1 MSKDILER
9 AVELSEQGNIAEARN
24 LVTGYLRQNPRD
36 AEAWGILSQLVEDR
50 DRRIDCLERALRF
63 AEDDFTRTWA
73 QEQLD
78 ALLGLAPPAP
88 PAAPEEPAP
97 EAEEPEAPLA
107 VEEPVPEIEEPEA
120 PLAVEEPAPEIE
132 EEDLFA
138 SLGMTPWEAGPP
150 PAEEEPGEEEDIFA
164 ALAAEGEPTPEEA
177 EGFLAS
183 LGLTAPLEGE
193 AGEEPALSL
202 DAFDWL
208 REPEGEEEG
217 TALPIEEPSL
227 DLMGVTF
234 GEEEEEAGEEEAPE
248 EQPAGE
254 SDLLAALGLAG
265 EPEAPPEAGDIFA
278 DLGISADAFEAEPQ
292 PEADLLGGFETPGF
306 VSPPLEDETRP
317 IPAPVPPLPVEPA
330 GMEEEIEEEAPE
342 KEAAPPEPEEE
353 EEAPSAAPALTAE
366 SERVMLHQAVEMAR
380 SGQRTEAGKLVSDVL
395 DYNPENA
402 EAWAIM
408 AQLVDDPALEIRC
421 LENVLELSDNPRV
434 RRWAQER
441 LARAERKPRP
451 RKGARGCV
459 RVVLV
464 ALLAILLA
472 LTGLV
477 AVGVFAPHLLPF
489 TLPGLARLTPTAEPG
504 AEALPSPTLTPTVAA
519 AGPTAVPTFP
529 PTPTL
534 PPTPTPQFGPGIYL
548 LAEQGAA
555 DVAVSPDGL
564 IAAAGDQGL
573 LLFESDEAPRTL
585 GEGPLTAAAFAPDGA
600 TVATGGADGTVTIW
614 EVASGEALQT
624 LTYGGDNPDEV
635 FALAFS
641 PDGTRLIAGGYAGVI
656 DVFDTETGETLYSI
670 DPAIGDITGLVWIDD
685 DRFAASAGAGGLF
698 GWLRVFDAGTGETQ
712 TDLALDYQVE
722 SLVLMPGGEQ
732 IAFGTRDG
740 ALGLWTFD
748 AEEETVDLLV
758 EPTPI
763 DNALLASFPE
773 GWDFII
779 RDVAAAPDGSL
790 AAARA
795 DGTVTLWDAGG
806 DLIRSLNTQAADVRA
821 LAWRAGGAE
830 LVTATDATVLRWVLA
845 ELAAE
850 TGGGEPVTVADISL
864 EELASEVVG
873 TGSILAMRYVAAD
886 ARLIAGDA
894 AGQAVLLDVGADGAL
909 TPAGTVPGPVDE
921 IGAIAAGPDG
931 RLMASAFGGG
941 PDVILWETATGDEV
955 TTLLGHTAPVR
966 ALAFS
971 LDGRLLASGGDDGM
985 VVVWDVATG
994 EDLQNLSGHPVGL
1007 SALAFSADGTLLAS
1021 GSIDGTVVIWSL
1033 ETGGPLQ
1040 IIGPP
1045 PIDARV
1051 GALVFSPDGAQL
1063 VVARTSTPEQG
1074 QILFYDVAQGE
1085 ESEAFNA
1092 AAAPIEALVF
1102 LPGSPIIAA
1111 GSSDGGIAFWDAG
1124 ALAEISTLQP
1134 TFNGMLAL
1142 AVNPAATLLITGDE
1156 TGRVT
1161 VYRITAG

>member
-1 MSKDILER
+1 MSKDVLER

-36 AEAWGILSQLVEDR
+36 AEAWGILSQLVDDR

-78 ALLGLAPPAP
+78 DLLGLTPPAP
-88 PAAPEEPAP
+88 PAAPEEPA
-97 EAEEPEAPLA
+97 AADQEPETPIE
-107 VEEPVPEIEEPEA
+107 VEERA
-120 PLAVEEPAPEIE
+120 PDV

-138 SLGMTPWEAGPP
+138 SPGLTPWEAGPA
-150 PAEEEPGEEEDIFA
+150 PAEQEAGEEEDIFA
-164 ALAAEGEPTPEEA
+164 ALVAEGEPTPEEA

-183 LGLTAPLEGE
+183 LGLTAPPEE
-193 AGEEPALSL
+193 VAKEEPALSF

-208 REPEGEEEG
+208 RGPEGEEG
-217 TALPIEEPSL
+217 AALPIEEPSL
-227 DLMGVTF
+227 DLMGVSF
-234 GEEEEEAGEEEAPE
+234 GEEEPEEEEAPE
-248 EQPAGE
+248 AEPTTE
-254 SDLLAALGLAG
+254 PDLLAALGLAG
-265 EPEAPPEAGDIFA
+265 EPEPPPAAGDIFA
-278 DLGISADAFEAEPQ
+278 DLGISAEAFEAEPQ
-292 PEADLLGGFETPGF
+292 VEGDLLGGFETPAF

-330 GMEEEIEEEAPE
+330 GMEEEIEEEAPAPE
-342 KEAAPPEPEEE
+342 PAPPEPEREE
-353 EEAPSAAPALTAE
+353 KAPPTAPALTAE
-366 SERVMLHQAVEMAR
+366 SERVMLRQAVEMAR
-380 SGQRTEAGKLVSDVL
+380 TGKRTEAGKLVSDVL

-421 LENVLELSDNPRV
+421 LENVLDLTDNPRV

-451 RKGARGCV
+451 RRGARGCA
-459 RVVLV
+459 RIVLV
-464 ALLAILLA
+464 ALLVSLLA

-489 TLPGLARLTPTAEPG
+489 TIPGLARLTPTAEPE
-504 AEALPSPTLTPTVAA
+504 AEVLPSPTPTVEA

-534 PPTPTPQFGPGIYL
+534 PPTPAPQFGPGIYV

-564 IAAAGDQGL
+564 IAAAGGEGVW
-573 LLFESDEAPRTL
+573 LFDGDETPPRTL

-600 TVATGGADGTVTIW
+600 TVATGSPDGTVTIW
-614 EVASGEALQT
+614 DVASGEAIQT
-624 LTYGGDNPDEV
+624 LAYGGDNPDEV

-656 DVFDTETGETLYSI
+656 DVFDIATGETLYSI
-670 DPAIGDITGLVWIDD
+670 DPAIGDITDLTWIDD
-685 DRFAASAGAGGLF
+685 DRFAAAAGAGGLF
-698 GWLRVFDAGTGETQ
+698 GWLRVFDAETGETL

-722 SLVLMPGGEQ
+722 TLALAPGGEQ

-748 AEEETVDLLV
+748 AEEETVELLV

-763 DNALLASFPE
+763 DDALLASFPE
-773 GWDFII
+773 GWGFII
-779 RDVAAAPDGSL
+779 RDVAYAPDGSL

-795 DGTVTLWDAGG
+795 DGTVTLWDAQG
-806 DLIRSLNTQAADVRA
+806 DLIRTLNTLAADARA
-821 LAWRAGGAE
+821 VAWRAGGAE
-830 LVTATDATVLRWVLA
+830 LVTVTDATVLRWVLA
-845 ELAAE
+845 ELAPE
-850 TGGGEPVTVADISL
+850 TGGGGPVTVQSISL

-873 TGSILAMRYVAAD
+873 SGSILAIRYVAAD
-886 ARLIAGDA
+886 ARVVAGDA
-894 AGQAVLLDVGADGAL
+894 AGQAALLDVGADGSLA
-909 TPAGTVPGPVDE
+909 PAGTVPGPVDE
-921 IGAIAAGPDG
+921 IGAIAVGPDG

-941 PDVILWETATGDEV
+941 PDVILWDAASGDEV
-955 TTLLGHTAPVR
+955 STLLGHTAPVR

-985 VVVWDVATG
+985 VVVWDVTTG
-994 EDLQNLSGHPVGL
+994 EDLQNLPGHPVGL
-1007 SALAFSADGTLLAS
+1007 SALAFNADGTLLAS

-1033 ETGGPLQ
+1033 ETGEPLQ

-1045 PIDARV
+1045 SIDARV
-1051 GALVFSPDGAQL
+1051 GALAFSPDGAQL
-1063 VVARTSTPEQG
+1063 IVARTSTPEQG
-1074 QILFYDVAQGE
+1074 QVLFYDVAQGE
-1085 ESEAFNA
+1085 ESEAFNV
-1092 AAAPIEALVF
+1092 AAAPVEALAF

-1124 ALAEISTLQP
+1124 AQAEISTLQP
-1134 TFNGMLAL
+1134 TFNGVLAL